1 MCIRDR
7 ANALKD
13 AMAATRFGLPFN
25 KKPLRFEGYYKFKP
39 GEKFQNRK
47 GTIIED
53 RIDEPDLYAVLY
65 KNTDEHGQP
74 VTLKGD
80 EDVYKRQILHHP
92 ILQRMIGQH
101 H

>member
-1 MCIRDR
+1 MVNMRIAAGNLFIGTFDV

-53 RIDEPDLYAVLY
+53 RIDEPDLYAY
-65 KNTDEHGQP
+65 YIKIRMNTGSP
-74 VTLKGD
+74 L
-80 EDVYKRQILHHP
+80 P
-92 ILQRMIGQH
+92 
-101 H
+101 